1 MNNLGSLKEIK
12 IIKQNDRQKIILT
25 EDVDGK
31 KYLKRELEDDKR
43 EIYKTL
49 QKINHPSIPK
59 IFYVGFE
66 DKTIVVEEYVEG
78 TPLSEKEPL
87 SKRRIKHIAKAVLSA
102 LETLHQANVIHRD
115 IKPDNILMNESG
127 QVWLVDYEIARIY
140 RNEVR
145 KDTEQMGTFGYAPIE
160 QFGMLPTD
168 FKTDIYAFG
177 VTLNGLLEQAGIKGS
192 LKRIADK
199 CRRLDPSQRYKN
211 ATAVKRSILFASL
224 RYPLIF
230 FVALIILAVAIAS
243 SVNVEKET
251 DLPIDTVTENKE
263 VQQEEEEKEP
273 DKKLE
278 TKPEEKMPA
287 LEKHEEPEQFEGGF
301 SGFDQGE
308 QEKIYGENGA
318 FPGLSIFST
327 DTPYTHLLFLDDMNK
342 KGKIKFGESETVINA
357 DITLNAGMLSVYLAD
372 GKGNSFSREFKY
384 SGQFE
389 YEKEYTDNLRKN
401 ADIICYDLDGDGD
414 TELLI
419 GLNECEMGAVYNGV
433 NYCVA
438 WCIRYDENTGF
449 ILCDGDMIS
458 RGAPFSITQHGTG
471 LDVRWENVGDVFG
484 YYLDGNKILTY

>member
-31 KYLKRELEDDKR
+31 KYLKRELADDKR

-49 QKINHPSIPK
+49 QRINHPSIPK

-66 DKTIVVEEYVEG
+66 DKTVVVEEYVEG

-87 SKRRIKHIAKAVLSA
+87 GKKQIKHIAKAVLSA

-115 IKPDNILMNESG
+115 IKPDNILVNESG

-177 VTLNGLLEQAGIKGS
+177 VTLNDLLDRANLKGS

-199 CRRLDPSQRYKN
+199 CKRLDPMQRYKN
-211 ATAVKRSILFASL
+211 AAAVKRAILFASL

-230 FVALIILAVAIAS
+230 FVALAVIMVIATS
-243 SVNVEKET
+243 SANNQKEEPVDLNEVNQVVLQEEKEQ
-251 DLPIDTVTENKE
+251 KK
-263 VQQEEEEKEP
+263 EEKEP
-273 DKKLE
+273 DKKPE
-278 TKPEEKMPA
+278 TKPEEKKQA
-287 LEKHEEPEQFEGGF
+287 LEKQEEPDIFEGGF
-301 SGFDQGE
+301 SGFGVGE
-308 QEKIYGENGA
+308 TEKTYQEYEN
-318 FPGLSIFST
+318 FPAVSVFLT
-327 DTPYTHLLFLDDMNK
+327 DTPYTHVLFLEDINK
-342 KGKIKFGESETVINA
+342 TGKIKFGENETVVNA
-357 DITLNAGMLSVYLAD
+357 DITLNAGILFAKLTD
-372 GKGNSFSREFKY
+372 EKGNSFSHQFGYRE
-384 SGQFE
+384 E
-389 YEKEYTDNLRKN
+389 YDDNMRIN

-419 GLNECEMGAVYNGV
+419 GLNESEIGSVYNGV